1 MGTRADWWV
10 KRENEPLA
18 ASDWIGSIAWD
29 GYPEGVENKD
39 VGVPGI
45 LSLTDES
52 AFREAVNKLSRRDDF
67 TDPKTGW
74 PWPWDDSR
82 TTDYAYVFAGG
93 VVRVYCFGRVG
104 KDASPDAP
112 KVDIFPDMKA
122 VQNVA
127 HGPRSGFIVLST
139 RRNA

>member
-1 MGTRADWWV
+1 MGTRADWYV
-10 KRENEPLA
+10 KRENEPLTTA
-18 ASDWIGSIAWD
+18 DWIGSIAWD
-29 GYPEGVENKD
+29 GYPKGVEDKD

-45 LSLTDES
+45 LSLTSEW
-52 AFREAVNKLSRRDDF
+52 AFRQAVQKYAIRDDF
-67 TDPKTGW
+67 TDPKMGW
-74 PWPWDDSR
+74 PWAWDDS
-82 TTDYAYVFAGG
+82 TMTDFAYVFNQG
-93 VVRVYCFGRVG
+93 VVRVYYFGRIG

-122 VQNVA
+122 IQNVA